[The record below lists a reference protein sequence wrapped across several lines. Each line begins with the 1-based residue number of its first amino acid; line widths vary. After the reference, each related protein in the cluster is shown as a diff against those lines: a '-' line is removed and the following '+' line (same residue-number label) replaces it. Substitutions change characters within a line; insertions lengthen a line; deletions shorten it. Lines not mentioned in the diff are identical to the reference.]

1 MLLLSPLVVQ
11 SGPEVQQG
19 VLGFEEGGLPTSSS
33 VSPAGF
39 ASVEDGLKKAMGC
52 CFGDGIPTQGCVGG
66 LSLEGLVLS
75 SEAAL
80 FPETVQGRQN
90 IPAYVSLTTDPV
102 SLGLELD
109 ANSHLVSGCV
119 PSGDGSVGDG
129 SDGDGSNDDL
139 GLTVSQL
146 GLIER
151 FRNAVLVI
159 EKNKR
164 IVKQVKE
171 NFIRVNKGMRDGVM
185 PAEEGEA
192 VLAAYVR
199 VIEEFLG
206 EKGERARTGLPGQ
219 RGA

>member
-1 MLLLSPLVVQ
+1 
-11 SGPEVQQG
+11 
-19 VLGFEEGGLPTSSS
+19 VLGFEEGGHPTSSS
-33 VSPAGF
+33 VSLAGF
-39 ASVEDGLKKAMGC
+39 ASVEDGLEKAMGC
-52 CFGDGIPTQGCVGG
+52 CFGDGIPTKGCVGG
-66 LSLEGLVLS
+66 LSSEGLVLS

-109 ANSHLVSGCV
+109 ANSHLVSGRV
-119 PSGDGSVGDG
+119 PVGDG
-129 SDGDGSNDDL
+129 SDGDGSDDDL

-151 FRNAVLVI
+151 FKNAVLVT
-159 EKNKR
+159 ERNKR
-164 IVKQVKE
+164 IVKQVEE

-206 EKGERARTGLPGQ
+206 EKGERARMGLPGQ